1 MGNTGFSDLARLR
14 VLVVDD
20 DPGFHKVFKTILRG
34 VGVNDIRVALN
45 ASAAFSEMR
54 ASRPDVIF
62 VDWRMEPLDGLDFV
76 RLVRQA
82 KDSPYPLIPII
93 MLTGHAEPHRVK
105 EARDAG
111 VTEFLVKPVSMQ
123 SVVARLDEVL
133 YRPRAFIQAPVFVGP
148 DRRRR
153 IRDYDGLE
161 RRTSGKWPELPEPGR

>member
-1 MGNTGFSDLARLR
+1 
-14 VLVVDD
+14 
-20 DPGFHKVFKTILRG
+20 
-34 VGVNDIRVALN
+34 
-45 ASAAFSEMR
+45 
-54 ASRPDVIF
+54 
-62 VDWRMEPLDGLDFV
+62 MEPLDGLDFV

-105 EARDAG
+105 EARDAV

-153 IRDYDGLE
+153 IRDHDGLE
-161 RRTSGKWPELPEPGR
+161 RRTSGKWPELPEPRR